1 MGRGALACWQV
12 GVAQQAYQS
21 REHSRLLNGLD
32 SHSSSHLLLQTY
44 HAQPVSVSTSCVD
57 QALPILLHT
66 NSIGHYSEAVQVLGE
81 RCQLPQLIRLATA
94 EGFVCHGVTL

>member
-21 REHSRLLNGLD
+21 REHSRLLDGLD

-44 HAQPVSVSTSCVD
+44 HANPCVSQYQLCGSGTTHLASYKEHR
-57 QALPILLHT
+57 ALL
-66 NSIGHYSEAVQVLGE
+66 
-81 RCQLPQLIRLATA
+81 
-94 EGFVCHGVTL
+94 